1 MLMAGL
7 GHQAR
12 ERPVFDDL
20 SSEHDGKVSFHAP
33 HEREVMAHQH
43 EREPEALLQRQD
55 QLDDLRRWSGWSP
68 WERLDLTMERT
79 YDGPP
84 RGVGATYAWRGNGDV
99 GAGRMEIVESR
110 PSEKL
115 RVRLE
120 FLEPFEATNMATFTL
135 APRGDGTE
143 VVWAMDGDNSFIGKV
158 VSVFMDMDALI
169 GQDFERGLESL
180 REVSVTSGT

>member
-1 MLMAGL
+1 MLKTVLLSLAGAVALSILIVL
-7 GHQAR
+7 GVAATKPDTFHI
-12 ERPVFDDL
+12 ERRAVVAAPPGAVF
-20 SSEHDGKVSFHAP
+20 A
-33 HEREVMAHQH
+33 
-43 EREPEALLQRQD
+43 

-68 WERLDLTMERT
+68 WERLDPTMERT

>member
-1 MLMAGL
+1 
-7 GHQAR
+7 
-12 ERPVFDDL
+12 
-20 SSEHDGKVSFHAP
+20 
-33 HEREVMAHQH
+33 
-43 EREPEALLQRQD
+43 
-55 QLDDLRRWSGWSP
+55 
-68 WERLDLTMERT
+68 
-79 YDGPP
+79 
-84 RGVGATYAWRGNGDV
+84 WRGNGDV

>member
-1 MLMAGL
+1 MLKTVLLSLAGVLALSILVVL
-7 GHQAR
+7 GVAATKPDTFHI
-12 ERPVFDDL
+12 ERRAVVAAPPGAVF
-20 SSEHDGKVSFHAP
+20 A
-33 HEREVMAHQH
+33 
-43 EREPEALLQRQD
+43 

-68 WERLDLTMERT
+68 WERLDPTMERT